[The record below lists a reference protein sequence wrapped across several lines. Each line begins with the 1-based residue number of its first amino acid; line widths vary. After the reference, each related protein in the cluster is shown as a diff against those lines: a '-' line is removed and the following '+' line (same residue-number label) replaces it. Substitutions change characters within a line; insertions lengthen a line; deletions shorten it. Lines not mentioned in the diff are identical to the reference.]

1 MAETKKKK
9 IIFWPDVYKEQ
20 GHWLPTLA
28 WAEYIHNTYGDK
40 FVVEYMGI
48 EDCREIV
55 ENYILDDGT
64 KFNFHSILTNIYP
77 KGYTNQVMTTPGTR
91 WKTDHIWAL
100 AHAGFDNDSS
110 REKAGASKESLIYKD
125 ACAFNKLWRDTI
137 KKDTSEVLVV
147 GGYFTALELLIMH
160 YFRNKK
166 KKAFNFGDGL
176 RFAISTTYLRH
187 PEEDPATHALQ
198 NLQAFSD
205 EQQKKLFNMVKNDKC
220 SDLFKDPNIS
230 QEDFVTPISDFHEFI
245 PCVKTLDYAHYD
257 HGPKVHYVE
266 PCITKELGTIDDV
279 SADIDWTGENG
290 ILNTYDKIVFVTAGS
305 QILDYKDKAL
315 ILFKS
320 IIDAM
325 QYSDMEGYHLI
336 LCAGS
341 TLAQELKADYDNV
354 TICGWAPQRTILTTL
369 ATEKHKGSCAII
381 HGGLATIKECIYC
394 NVPFLVLPLGKD
406 QMDNALR
413 LEDYGLNNYFYIEFI
428 KPKCLLYFINQIL
441 QDYVTLS
448 NLAALS
454 QEFHIAEEAH
464 AGAEYIAELA
474 DTGKIAEFDENSGG

>member
-1 MAETKKKK
+1 MPDKKKK

-20 GHWLPTLA
+20 GHWLPTFA
-28 WAEYIHNTYGDK
+28 WAEYIHNNYGDK
-40 FVVEYMGI
+40 FDVEYMGI
-48 EDCREIV
+48 EDCRDIV
-55 ENYILDDGT
+55 EKYALNDGT
-64 KFNFHSILTNIYP
+64 HFTFHSIFTNIYP
-77 KGYTNQVMTTPGTR
+77 KGYTNEVMTTPGTR

-100 AHAGFDNDSS
+100 AYAGFDNDSS
-110 REKAGASKESLIYKD
+110 RESAGASEDTPIYKD
-125 ACAFNKLWRDTI
+125 ACEFNKLWKEDI
-137 KKDTSEVLVV
+137 QKDASDVLVV
-147 GGYFTALELLIMH
+147 GGYFTALELQIM
-160 YFRNKK
+160 YWFRQND
-166 KKAFNFGDGL
+166 KKAFKFDNL

-205 EQQKKLFNMVKNDKC
+205 EQQKKLFNMVNKDKT
-220 SDLFKDPNIS
+220 SDLFEDSEILP
-230 QEDFVTPISDFHEFI
+230 EDFVSPITSFHEFI
-245 PCVKTLDYAHYD
+245 PCVKTLDYSHYD

-279 SADIDWTGENG
+279 SANIDWTGPNG
-290 ILNTYDKIVFVTAGS
+290 ILNVHDKIIFVTAGS

-325 QYSDMEGYHLI
+325 QYSDMKGYHLI

-341 TLAQELKADYDNV
+341 TLAQELECNYNNV
-354 TICGWAPQRTILTTL
+354 TICGWAPQRTILTAL
-369 ATEKHKGSCAII
+369 SAENHKGSCAII

-441 QDYVTLS
+441 QDYIALS
-448 NLAALS
+448 NLATLS
-454 QEFHIAEEAH
+454 QEFSSAEENH
-464 AGAEYIAELA
+464 TGAKYIAGLA
-474 DTGKIAEFDENSGG
+474 DTGNITEFAEPSEEA